1 VFKLACRE
9 TFRETKEV
17 SVNLGQYISDLIRI
31 ANEAQKV
38 SASTNDP
45 QKIYHL
51 ALEAKETAGFI
62 QAWASREMA
71 GREQQ

>member
-1 VFKLACRE
+1 MFKLACRE

-17 SVNLGQYISDLIRI
+17 SVNLGQYISDLIRLS
-31 ANEAQKV
+31 NEVQKV
-38 SASTNDP
+38 SAGTNDP

-51 ALEAKETAGFI
+51 ALEAKEAAGLI

>member
-1 VFKLACRE
+1 
-9 TFRETKEV
+9 
-17 SVNLGQYISDLIRI
+17 VNLGQYISDLIRL

-51 ALEAKETAGFI
+51 ALEVKDTASKVQF
-62 QAWASREMA
+62 WACTEMA
-71 GREQQ
+71 NEKSPNK

>member
-1 VFKLACRE
+1 MFKLACRE
-9 TFRETKEV
+9 TFRETKM
-17 SVNLGQYISDLIRI
+17 NLGQYISDLIRLS
-31 ANEAQKV
+31 NEVQRV

-51 ALEAKETAGFI
+51 ALEAKEAARLI

>member
-1 VFKLACRE
+1 MFKLACRE
-9 TFRETKEV
+9 TFRETKM
-17 SVNLGQYISDLIRI
+17 NLGQYISDLIRI

-38 SASTNDP
+38 SASTNDS

-51 ALEAKETAGFI
+51 ALEAKEAAGLI

>member
-1 VFKLACRE
+1 MFKLACRE
-9 TFRETKEV
+9 TFRETKM
-17 SVNLGQYISDLIRI
+17 NLGQYISDLIRI

-51 ALEAKETAGFI
+51 ALEAKEAAGFI